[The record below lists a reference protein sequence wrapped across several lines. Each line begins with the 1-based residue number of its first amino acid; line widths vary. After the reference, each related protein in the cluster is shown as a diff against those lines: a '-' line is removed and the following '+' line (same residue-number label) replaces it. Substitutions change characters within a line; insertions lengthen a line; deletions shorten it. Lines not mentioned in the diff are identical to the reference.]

1 MACPYFCGPGQTE
14 GQVVIYGGS
23 KKHISADG
31 GVEFVGIRDLTV
43 LSFGIS
49 YTVQSIFRSARQL
62 YFK

>member
-1 MACPYFCGPGQTE
+1 MACPYFCGPE

-49 YTVQSIFRSARQL
+49 YYFRSAKKHLARQL
-62 YFK
+62 IIF